1 MQQRSAE
8 TREQILTAAMTLFAK
23 SGYTA
28 AGVAEICSAAQ
39 ISKGAFYHHF
49 PSKQAVFLAILEAE
63 LLTLD
68 QSFSAANQQAQPT
81 DQTLLA
87 MAEQAGSTLQSA
99 DVRLSILL
107 EFWFQAAREPDI
119 WAAAIAPYQRYT
131 TYLAEIIRQGVREG
145 SLREVNPEQAART
158 LVALAMGLLLQA
170 MFESNNLNWAQETH
184 QAVELLLSGL
194 RKEENE
200 SDHRSDRTH
209 WKRTGSTTDSKWSG
223 GKGTGFTR

>member
-49 PSKQAVFLAILEAE
+49 PSKQAVFLAILEGE
-63 LLTLD
+63 LFKLD
-68 QSFSAANQQAQPT
+68 QSFVAANQQERPT

-87 MAEQAGSTLQSA
+87 MAERAGSALQSA

-107 EFWFQAAREPDI
+107 EFWFQAAREPSI
-119 WAAAIAPYQRYT
+119 WAAAVAPYQRYT
-131 TYLAEIIRQGVREG
+131 TYISEIIRQGVHEG

-158 LVALAMGLLLQA
+158 IVAMAMGLLLQA
-170 MFESNNLNWAQETH
+170 MFETHNVNWGQETH
-184 QAVELLLSGL
+184 QAVELLLTGI

-200 SDHRSDRTH
+200 SDHRSDRTY
-209 WKRTGSTTDSKWSG
+209 WKRTGSAVESKWSG